1 MTKPS
6 NLVVDVTS
14 ANKPGMVYVMLS
26 RVQSLDQLIIV
37 DQMDPE
43 KITVNDQVR
52 AEAARMWRVSLNRNP
67 CQWMNPA
74 TEGLKV
80 CSLNTRSLRKHVED
94 VRRDPFLLKSQVLC
108 LQETWLEHGEE
119 EQDRYLLEGYEGDFT
134 SVGRGK
140 GLVTYVKQGLQ
151 VLSHHHFAE
160 ENLQLAKTCLSQ
172 LDVINVYRSQDE
184 PLSRA
189 ADILQNFIHPE
200 KDTLIV
206 GDFNVCATKTNVLRN
221 SLEMAGFNQLA
232 TWPTHIKGGT
242 LNVLIA
248 ALAIM
253 MFLQVLLTS
262 VTIAGPP
269 HKWLSPLSPI
279 TSRTTTP

>member
-151 VLSHHHFAE
+151 VLSHHSFAE
-160 ENLQLAKTCLSQ
+160 ENIQLAKTCFSQ

-189 ADILQNFIHPE
+189 ASILQNYIDPK

-206 GDFNVCATKTNVLRN
+206 GDFNVCATQTNVLCN
-221 SLEMAGFNQLA
+221 SLEMAGFHQLV
-232 TWPTHIKGGT
+232 TLPTHIKGGT
-242 LNVLIA
+242 FNVLIA
-248 ALAIM
+248 ALAIITS
-253 MFLQVLLTS
+253 FQVFLTS
-262 VTIAGPP
+262 VTIAGLQQ
-269 HKWLSPLSPI
+269 KWL
-279 TSRTTTP
+279 